1 MLKGFQLLIAGMLF
15 IVQLCAQD
23 YLAVPTSNPVLFP
36 QSSSSL
42 NNEKLEVFEDNFIY
56 LYDTLNLPFIDDF
69 STNRQRKRIT
79 DLTDPRLT
87 DSVFYKIR
95 IGNGPYQDTIGF
107 TQDSTFRYI
116 TNSFGDTA
124 LRQPNPTFTIQYSD
138 LSKSPVEYL
147 IYTVFPAYN
156 YTEQAGVPKDTVFV
170 DATFEQDTVTFYTV
184 ASNGKD
190 LWTDASAYINRTF
203 PLNPPS
209 IGVAT
214 FDGLN
219 EVGLPYNFDIPLR
232 VVADYLS
239 SVPLRLGS
247 LPDTNVFFS
256 FFYQPKGLALD
267 KPETEDSLIVEYY
280 NASTE
285 RWSGAWNS
293 IGFAA
298 DTFLQVVLKVP
309 SQFHQDGF
317 RFRFKNYAN
326 STGAFDQWHVDYV
339 YLDNGR
345 TETQDFYNDIAY
357 VYDAPSMLKD
367 YYAMP
372 WWHYKN
378 NPSSYMADSA
388 FTIMKNA
395 SSGLLSVFNFLNVPD
410 TTIPGTNFY
419 TFPAIPS
426 SFLQIQPNSFFR
438 FEYPTPFEFPAAK
451 IDTAGVFE
459 SIFDIQFKPR
469 LDFIESNDTVISRTV
484 LQDYYAYDDG
494 TAEAGYGV
502 NPALRTDG
510 LTAYMAVRY
519 DIPFSDTLKGFQT
532 YFLPQAVDV
541 SKQRITLTVWSSLN
555 PAIVLYERETVARPT
570 YSEPNGMITFN
581 LDTPLVVG
589 QTFYIGFKTVGA
601 NSVNVGY
608 DLNTNHK
615 DKLFFSQNG
624 ITWSAPSGGINDG
637 ALMLR
642 PVFRN
647 RVLDVSVAENSLA
660 RNDLKV
666 YPNPTNGKLNLEVLS
681 TERIES
687 IEVLDMTGKLVLA
700 APFQN
705 LLHLGHLSKGIY
717 FLKVQK
723 ENGELLTRKII
734 LSE

>member
-1 MLKGFQLLIAGMLF
+1 MVKGYQLLIAGMF
-15 IVQLCAQD
+15 FVAQLSAQD
-23 YLAVPTSNPVLFP
+23 YLTVPSSNPALFQ
-36 QSSSSL
+36 QSLL
-42 NNEKLEVFEDNFIY
+42 NATNGKIQVFEENFIY

-87 DSVFYKIR
+87 DSLFYKIR
-95 IGNGPYQDTIGF
+95 LSNSPYQDTIGF
-107 TQDSTFRYI
+107 TQDSTFKYI
-116 TNSFGDTA
+116 VNPSGDTI
-124 LRQPNPTFTIQYSD
+124 LRQANPAFTIQYSD
-138 LSKSPVEYL
+138 LAKSPVEYL

-170 DATFEQDTVTFYTV
+170 DAIFEQDTVTFYTV
-184 ASNGKD
+184 APIGSD

-203 PLNPPS
+203 PINPPS

-239 SVPLRLGS
+239 SVPLRLGR
-247 LPDTNVFFS
+247 LPDTNVFLS
-256 FFYQPKGLALD
+256 FFYQPKGLSLD
-267 KPETEDSLIVEYY
+267 KPETEDSLILEYY
-280 NASTE
+280 NATTE

-298 DTFLQVVLKVP
+298 DTFSQVVLKVP
-309 SQFHQDGF
+309 NQLHQDGF

-357 VYDAPSMLKD
+357 VYDASSMLKD

-388 FTIMKNA
+388 FTTMKNA
-395 SSGLLSVFNFLNVPD
+395 SNGLLSVFNFLNVPD
-410 TTIPGTNFY
+410 PTTPSTNFY
-419 TFPAIPS
+419 TFPDIPS

-459 SIFDIQFKPR
+459 SIFDIQFRPR
-469 LDFIESNDTVISRTV
+469 VDFIESNDTVISRTV

-502 NPALRTDG
+502 NPALSSDG

-541 SKQRITLTVWSSLN
+541 SKQRITLTVWSSIN
-555 PAIVLYERETVARPT
+555 PAVVLFERDVTARPT
-570 YSEPNGMITFN
+570 YSEPNGIITFN

-589 QTFYIGFKTVGA
+589 TTFFIGFKTVGA

-615 DKLFFSQNG
+615 DKIFFSQNG
-624 ITWSAPSGGINDG
+624 TTWSAPSGGINDG
-637 ALMLR
+637 SLMLR

-647 RVLDVSVAENSLA
+647 RVLDVSITENSLFK
-660 RNDLKV
+660 NDLKV
-666 YPNPTNGKLNLEVLS
+666 YPNPTNGILNLKVLS
-681 TERIES
+681 NERIES
-687 IEVLDMTGKLVLA
+687 IEILDMTGKLVIA
-700 APFQN
+700 VPFQSQ
-705 LLHLGHLSKGIY
+705 LHLGHLPRGIY
-717 FLKVQK
+717 FLKVQNK
-723 ENGELLTRKII
+723 NGELLTRKVI

>member
-1 MLKGFQLLIAGMLF
+1 MLKGFQFFLVGMLF
-15 IVQLCAQD
+15 VAQLCAQD
-23 YLAVPTSNPVLFP
+23 YLAVPSSNPALFP
-36 QSSSSL
+36 QYSSSL
-42 NNEKLEVFEDNFIY
+42 TNNKAEVFEENFIY
-56 LYDTLNLPFIDDF
+56 QYDTLSLPFIDDF

-79 DLTDPRLT
+79 DLNDPRLT

-107 TQDSTFRYI
+107 TQDSTFKYI
-116 TNSFGDTA
+116 TNPLGDTI
-124 LRQPNPTFTIQYSD
+124 LRVPNPTFTIQYSD
-138 LSKSPVEYL
+138 LVSSPVEYL
-147 IYTVFPAYN
+147 TYTVFPAYN
-156 YTEQAGVPKDTVFV
+156 YTEQAGTPKDTVFV
-170 DATFEQDTVTFYTV
+170 DAQFEQDTVTFYTV
-184 ASNGKD
+184 SPNGKD

-203 PLNPPS
+203 PINPPS

-219 EVGLPYNFDIPLR
+219 ELGLPYNFDIPLR

-239 SVPLRLGS
+239 SVPLRLAN
-247 LPDTNVFFS
+247 LPDTNVYLS
-256 FFYQPKGLALD
+256 FFYQPKGLSLD
-267 KPETEDSLIVEYY
+267 KPETEDSLVVEYY

-298 DTFLQVVLKVP
+298 DTFSQVILKVP
-309 SQFHQDGF
+309 NQFHKDGF

-345 TETQDFYNDIAY
+345 SETQDFYNDIAY
-357 VYDAPSMLKD
+357 IYDAPSMLKD

-388 FTIMKNA
+388 FTFMKNA

-410 TTIPGTNFY
+410 TTTPGTNFY
-419 TFPAIPS
+419 TFPDIPS

-459 SIFDIQFKPR
+459 SIFDIQFRPR
-469 LDFIESNDTVISRTV
+469 LDFIESNDTIISRTV

-502 NPALRTDG
+502 NPALSTDG

-541 SKQRITLTVWSSLN
+541 SKQRITLTVWSSLS
-555 PAIVLYERETVARPT
+555 PAVVLYERVAPARPT
-570 YSEPNGMITFN
+570 YSEPNGIITFN
-581 LDTPLVVG
+581 LDTPIVVG

-624 ITWSAPSGGINDG
+624 VTWSVPSGGINDG

-647 RVLDVSVAENSLA
+647 RVLDVGITENPLLI
-660 RNDLKV
+660 NELKV
-666 YPNPTNGKLNLEVLS
+666 YPNPTNGVVNLEVLS
-681 TERIES
+681 SDRLAS
-687 IEVLDMTGKLVLA
+687 IELLDMTGKLVLA

-705 LLHLGHLSKGIY
+705 QLHLGHLSKGIY

-723 ENGELLTRKII
+723 ENGGLLTRKII

>member
-116 TNSFGDTA
+116 TNSFGDTV

-184 ASNGKD
+184 APNGKD

-267 KPETEDSLIVEYY
+267 
-280 NASTE
+280 
-285 RWSGAWNS
+285 
-293 IGFAA
+293 
-298 DTFLQVVLKVP
+298 
-309 SQFHQDGF
+309 
-317 RFRFKNYAN
+317 
-326 STGAFDQWHVDYV
+326 
-339 YLDNGR
+339 
-345 TETQDFYNDIAY
+345 
-357 VYDAPSMLKD
+357 
-367 YYAMP
+367 
-372 WWHYKN
+372 
-378 NPSSYMADSA
+378 NP
-388 FTIMKNA
+388 K
-395 SSGLLSVFNFLNVPD
+395 
-410 TTIPGTNFY
+410 
-419 TFPAIPS
+419 
-426 SFLQIQPNSFFR
+426 R
-438 FEYPTPFEFPAAK
+438 
-451 IDTAGVFE
+451 
-459 SIFDIQFKPR
+459 
-469 LDFIESNDTVISRTV
+469 
-484 LQDYYAYDDG
+484 
-494 TAEAGYGV
+494 
-502 NPALRTDG
+502 
-510 LTAYMAVRY
+510 
-519 DIPFSDTLKGFQT
+519 
-532 YFLPQAVDV
+532 
-541 SKQRITLTVWSSLN
+541 RIL
-555 PAIVLYERETVARPT
+555 
-570 YSEPNGMITFN
+570 
-581 LDTPLVVG
+581 
-589 QTFYIGFKTVGA
+589 
-601 NSVNVGY
+601 
-608 DLNTNHK
+608 
-615 DKLFFSQNG
+615 
-624 ITWSAPSGGINDG
+624 
-637 ALMLR
+637 
-642 PVFRN
+642 
-647 RVLDVSVAENSLA
+647 
-660 RNDLKV
+660 
-666 YPNPTNGKLNLEVLS
+666 
-681 TERIES
+681 
-687 IEVLDMTGKLVLA
+687 
-700 APFQN
+700 
-705 LLHLGHLSKGIY
+705 
-717 FLKVQK
+717 
-723 ENGELLTRKII
+723 
-734 LSE
+734 

>member
-1 MLKGFQLLIAGMLF
+1 MVKGFQLLIAVMLF
-15 IVQLCAQD
+15 VAQLSAQD
-23 YLAVPTSNPVLFP
+23 YLAVPTSNPALFQ
-36 QSSSSL
+36 QSPTKL
-42 NNEKLEVFEDNFIY
+42 TNEKLEVFEENFIY
-56 LYDTLNLPFIDDF
+56 LYDTLSLPFIDDF

-79 DLTDPRLT
+79 DLTDPRLS

-107 TQDSTFRYI
+107 TQDSTFKYI
-116 TNSFGDTA
+116 VNPSGDTI
-124 LRQPNPTFTIQYSD
+124 LRQANPAFTIQYSE
-138 LSKSPVEYL
+138 LTKSPVEYL
-147 IYTVFPAYN
+147 LYTVFPAYN

-170 DATFEQDTVTFYTV
+170 DAAFEQDSVTFYTV
-184 ASNGKD
+184 ASNGQD
-190 LWTDASAYINRTF
+190 LWTDGSAYINRTF
-203 PLNPPS
+203 GLNPPS

-219 EVGLPYNFDIPLR
+219 ERGLPYNFDIALR
-232 VVADYLS
+232 VVADYLP
-239 SVPLRLGS
+239 SVPLRLGN
-247 LPDTNVFFS
+247 LLDTNVYLS

-267 KPETEDSLIVEYY
+267 KPEKEDSLIVEFY
-280 NASTE
+280 NASTK

-298 DTFLQVVLKVP
+298 DTFSQVILKVP
-309 SQFHQDGF
+309 NQFHQDGF

-326 STGAFDQWHVDYV
+326 STGAFDPWHVDYV
-339 YLDNGR
+339 YLNNGR
-345 TETQDFYNDIAY
+345 TATQDFYNDIAY

-378 NPSSYMADSA
+378 NPASYMADSA
-388 FTIMKNA
+388 FTFMKNA
-395 SSGLLSVFNFLNVPD
+395 TNGALSVFNFLNVPD
-410 TTIPGTNFY
+410 TTNPSTNFY
-419 TFPAIPS
+419 TFPDIPS
-426 SFLQIQPNSFFR
+426 SFIQIPGNSFFR
-438 FEYPTPFEFPAAK
+438 FEYPTPFEFPATK

-459 SIFDIQFKPR
+459 SIFDIQFRPR

-484 LQDYYAYDDG
+484 LKDYYAYDDG
-494 TAEAGYGV
+494 SAEAGYGV
-502 NPALRTDG
+502 NPALSIDG

-541 SKQRITLTVWSSLN
+541 SKQRITLIVWSSIK
-555 PAIVLYERETVARPT
+555 PAVVLYEREASTRPI
-570 YSEPNGMITFN
+570 YSEPNGMITFS

-601 NSVNVGY
+601 NSVNIGY

-615 DKLFFSQNG
+615 DKIFFSQNG
-624 ITWSAPSGGINDG
+624 SSWSVPSAGIKDG

-647 RVLDVSVAENSLA
+647 RVFDVSVAENSLSK
-660 RNDLKV
+660 NDLKI
-666 YPNPTNGKLNLEVLS
+666 YPNPTNGVLNLEVLS
-681 TERIES
+681 DQRIES
-687 IEVLDMTGKLVLA
+687 IQLLDMTGKLVLST
-700 APFQN
+700 PFQSQLN
-705 LLHLGHLSKGIY
+705 LAHLPKGIY
-717 FLKVQK
+717 FLKVQN
-723 ENGELLTRKII
+723 ENGEQLTRKVI